1 VGNFWRR
8 GPPQRTKVRN
18 EMLRRPNVS
27 HWTQYAP
34 LFFTVLAAYYGRC
47 TTVLIYRNSTRIVVG
62 ADTLSRHEDPSTGAE
77 TTSSYCKIRKTGAIY
92 FSMSGLVSVSD
103 FDAHRLA
110 ANAITHSNGVV
121 ESAKQFAK
129 LSIGP
134 FTDAVSY
141 QRRHDPDSYKRNTKR
156 GGSGVLSAIF
166 MSFENSVPSFATV
179 AFIIAETSPETMS
192 MKANLDF
199 CPGHACPP
207 AGPGLEGRA
216 IITLGVS
223 DAIHRDV
230 KDRPSFLTDLQND
243 PVSTIRR
250 WIELET
256 KEAPDV
262 VGLPIDIL
270 TISKDGATWNAR
282 GMCH

>member
-1 VGNFWRR
+1 MGNFWRR

-129 LSIGP
+129 LSMGP
-134 FTDAVSY
+134 FTEAVDY
-141 QRRHDPDSYKRNTKR
+141 QRRHDPGNYKAVTKR
-156 GGSGVLSAIF
+156 GGFDMLQVFF
-166 MSFENSVPSFATV
+166 MGFEHSVPSFARVVFT
-179 AFIIAETSPETMS
+179 ISETSPETIS
-192 MKANLDF
+192 VKPHLLF
-199 CPGHACPP
+199 CPGHACPG
-207 AGPGLEGRA
+207 AESEAFFSIGVHEA
-216 IITLGVS
+216 IDRLA
-223 DAIHRDV
+223 D
-230 KDRPSFLTDLQND
+230 DRPSFRTALQND
-243 PVSTIRR
+243 PVSTIHRL
-250 WIELET
+250 IELET
-256 KEAPDV
+256 KEAPDR

-270 TISKDGATWNAR
+270 TISKDGATWNVR